1 MFKLYIMIAV
11 VGLVGGVVYGGY
23 AYYHDTQERISTLQ
37 QNNAKLE
44 VAVQSKEV
52 ALKEMTSS
60 FEKQQ
65 KLNKELSGK
74 LQDAEKYQDDLR
86 SKLQKHDLTRLSIG
100 KPGMIEK
107 RINDDT
113 KILFSDFE
121 SISSK

>member
-1 MFKLYIMIAV
+1 MFKTYIIIAV
-11 VGLVGGVVYGGY
+11 VGSMVATVGLL
-23 AYYHDTQERISTLQ
+23 YYRDTQKRISALQ

-44 VAVQSKEV
+44 VAVESKEA
-52 ALKEMTSS
+52 ALNEMTAN
-60 FEKQQ
+60 FEKQTR
-65 KLNKELSGK
+65 LNKELSGK
-74 LQDAEKYQDDLR
+74 LEDAEKYQDDLR